1 MGISHLPNLIT
12 FSRIGLTPVLILF
25 LREHDYAT
33 ALAIFVLA
41 GVSDALD
48 GWIAKHF
55 RYTTRLG
62 AILDPLADKLLL
74 VSAYITLMLLGELPF
89 WLVLCVVFR
98 DVVIV
103 GGYLVYTTVVGTVR
117 MHPTILSKFN
127 TLAQIGLVVLLLG
140 QKALNLAY
148 PGLTELMIYVVL
160 VTTVA
165 SGVHYI
171 WIWGVMKEVP
181 HVQTD
186 NHAQR

>member
-1 MGISHLPNLIT
+1 MGLSHLPNLIT
-12 FSRIGLTPVLILF
+12 FARIGLTPVLILL
-25 LREHDYAT
+25 LREHNYAM
-33 ALAIFVLA
+33 ALVVFVIA

-55 RYTTRLG
+55 ELTTRLG

-74 VSAYITLMLLGELPF
+74 VSAYVTLMLLDELPF

-98 DVVIV
+98 DVLIV
-103 GGYLVYTTVVGTVR
+103 GGYLVYTTVVGAVR
-117 MHPTILSKFN
+117 MHPSLFSKAN

-140 QKALNLAY
+140 QKALDLAY
-148 PGLTELMIYVVL
+148 PTLTLGMIYVVL
-160 VTTVA
+160 VTTVV

-171 WIWGVMKEVP
+171 WIWGVMKEVE

-186 NHAQR
+186 SRTAD